1 MPTNAAY
8 HLGATAKP
16 APMVAIDPERLVL
29 DEQLSSL
36 AEGSGLNG
44 AFLSDVLSDVL
55 MHERCGFHLYR
66 SVAGRSNNPVLKRRY
81 EEYGAETETHIEV
94 LERLITELGGD
105 PGYTSPAAR
114 ATEKYDIG
122 ALEGSFL
129 LSGSVDLMTQ
139 ELVMLN
145 AVVLAETI
153 DHANWQTLGALARS
167 LDDGPVKTSLTQAV
181 DQVLPQEEDHEGWAK
196 RMRQEL
202 ILLQARSKAAQTI
215 GLSASALMDKVH
227 SLFDDAPV
235 PT

>member
-1 MPTNAAY
+1 MPTNAAH

-29 DEQLSSL
+29 DEQLASL

-44 AFLSDVLSDVL
+44 PFLADLLSDVL

-66 SVAGRSNNPVLKRRY
+66 SVAGRSNNPTLKRRY
-81 EEYGAETETHIEV
+81 EEFGEETQTHITV
-94 LERLITELGGD
+94 LETLITELGGD

-122 ALEGSFL
+122 TLEGSFL

-153 DHANWQTLGALARS
+153 DHANWQTLAELTDSLSDGDAKDALSR
-167 LDDGPVKTSLTQAV
+167 AV
-181 DQVLPQEEDHEGWAK
+181 EQVLPQEQEHFGWAEG
-196 RMRQEL
+196 MRQQM
-202 ILLQARSKAAQTI
+202 ILLQVRSKALQTV
-215 GLSASALMDKVH
+215 GLGASALMDKIH
-227 SLFDDAPV
+227 GLFDDAPV